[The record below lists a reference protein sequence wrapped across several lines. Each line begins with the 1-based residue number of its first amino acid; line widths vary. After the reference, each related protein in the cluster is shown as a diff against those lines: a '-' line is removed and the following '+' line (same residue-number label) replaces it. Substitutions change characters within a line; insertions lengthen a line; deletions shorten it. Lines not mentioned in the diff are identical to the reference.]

1 MLEQIHNL
9 SQGKNITPT
18 KYYAFMAAKKG
29 EMDKYIKTLEQT
41 KGSDPKAITEL
52 KSKVAQF
59 FVTATE
65 QQNTVNDMQRYVQ
78 RTLQLSGAVIPR
90 DWEGTI
96 TKAVYD
102 EMSEAQ
108 LKSMYEQ
115 VAIQKAKMIFHTIKD
130 PVKLKRDLDDLK
142 EKVRHPITIVRSD
155 GTSVQISLD
164 DFNPER
170 YKSGESFPSFLGS
183 VLAGGVK
190 LAINGVS
197 KLKDMF
203 SEQSGPL
210 MIK

>member
-1 MLEQIHNL
+1 M
-9 SQGKNITPT
+9 
-18 KYYAFMAAKKG
+18 
-29 EMDKYIKTLEQT
+29 
-41 KGSDPKAITEL
+41 
-52 KSKVAQF
+52 
-59 FVTATE
+59 
-65 QQNTVNDMQRYVQ
+65 
-78 RTLQLSGAVIPR
+78 
-90 DWEGTI
+90 
-96 TKAVYD
+96 
-102 EMSEAQ
+102 
-108 LKSMYEQ
+108 
-115 VAIQKAKMIFHTIKD
+115 
-130 PVKLKRDLDDLK
+130 KLKRDLDDLK